1 MEKIRK
7 TILIAS
13 VVISLTILGF
23 TAFGKRGFIKLM
35 SLRERM
41 DRVSVEIETLKDEN
55 DTLKRELIHL
65 KDTEYREHVI
75 RSKMGMVKD
84 GEVLYIFTPE

>member
-13 VVISLTILGF
+13 IVISLTILGF

-41 DRVSVEIETLKDEN
+41 NRVSTEIETLKNQN
-55 DTLKRELIHL
+55 DALKSELIHL
-65 KDTEYREHVI
+65 KDAEYRERVI